1 MGYIFERKLSWSI
14 SGMFG
19 LIRTVISEKIKITT
33 TKKRNDDRQ
42 GQTLSD
48 GKGSHGLCL

>member
-1 MGYIFERKLSWSI
+1 
-14 SGMFG
+14 MFG

-33 TKKRNDDRQ
+33 TKNKQKPKRNDDRQ

-48 GKGSHGLCL
+48 GKKLTWLMSIV